1 MIDISDTH
9 REPPEEKTEEKVVEK
24 TSVTEEIEAATVSLS
39 PMEVLKTRIF
49 YKIWLGQF
57 AIALAQV
64 AQIPSNR
71 THCCLA
77 GSFIELEENLWL
89 DADHL

>member
-1 MIDISDTH
+1 MQGGNIAQIGKLIDISETH

-64 AQIPSNR
+64 AQIPSNTLLSCR
-71 THCCLA
+71 V
-77 GSFIELEENLWL
+77 FY
-89 DADHL
+89 

>member
-9 REPPEEKTEEKVVEK
+9 REPPEEKTEEQVVEK

-64 AQIPSNR
+64 GQISSTPF
-71 THCCLA
+71 CLA

>member
-1 MIDISDTH
+1 MQGGNIAHIGKIIDISDTH

-64 AQIPSNR
+64 GQISSNTFLSCR
-71 THCCLA
+71 V
-77 GSFIELEENLWL
+77 FY
-89 DADHL
+89 